1 MRSPSTTGGV
11 GRLNVGAARRAAR
24 SKVVVPLGAR
34 EPRAQPPRAAE
45 LALVTFLHRLLEE
58 ATAHTGLGR
67 LLASIVQGAAH
78 LCGVRMVAINLLRE
92 DRQELEVVSVYGAPG
107 AIHGTRL
114 PVAASLSG
122 TVITSGRT
130 LRCGD
135 VRRLRDNPRAA
146 FSRRNDVRGLC
157 IVPLRGPEGPI
168 GTLAAAKKG
177 CWQCTGDQ
185 EIVLK
190 LLAHV
195 ASVAVQLARPRA
207 AAPPLLGLAGKERA
221 IARLLIADK
230 THKEIAEATGLSPRT
245 VGHYIERLKLR
256 RSVST
261 MHGLVGSLL
270 VHAP

>member
-11 GRLNVGAARRAAR
+11 GRLNGRTARRAAR
-24 SKVVVPLGAR
+24 SRVVVALDAR
-34 EPRAQPPRAAE
+34 ESRAQSPRAAD
-45 LALVTFLHRLLEE
+45 LALVTFLHGLLEE
-58 ATAHTGLGR
+58 ATAHVGLER

-78 LCGVRMVAINLLRE
+78 LCGARMAAISLLRE

-114 PVAASLSG
+114 PVAVTFNG
-122 TVITSGRT
+122 TVVTSGRA

-135 VRRLRDNPRAA
+135 VRRLRDSARAA
-146 FSRRNDVRGLC
+146 IARRNDVRGLC
-157 IVPLRGPEGPI
+157 IVPLHGPEGAI
-168 GTLAAAKKG
+168 GTLAAAKKVR
-177 CWQCTGDQ
+177 WQCTGDE

-195 ASVAVQLARPRA
+195 ASVAVQLGRPRA
-207 AAPPLLGLAGKERA
+207 AAPPLRGLAGKERA

-230 THKEIAEATGLSPRT
+230 THKEIAEVTGLSART
-245 VGHYIERLKLR
+245 VGHYVERLKLR
-256 RSVST
+256 CGVST

-270 VHAP
+270 LGAS

>member
-1 MRSPSTTGGV
+1 MRSSSTTGGV
-11 GRLNVGAARRAAR
+11 GRSNGRAAR
-24 SKVVVPLGAR
+24 SKVVALGAR
-34 EPRAQPPRAAE
+34 ESRAQSPRVAD
-45 LALVTFLHRLLEE
+45 LAVATFLHRLLEE
-58 ATAHTGLGR
+58 ATAHADLER

-78 LCGVRMVAINLLRE
+78 LCGAQMTAISLLRE

-122 TVITSGRT
+122 TVIASGRT

-135 VRRLRDNPRAA
+135 VWRLRGNARAA
-146 FSRRNDVRGLC
+146 FARRNDVRGLC
-157 IVPLRGPEGPI
+157 VVPLRGPEGPI
-168 GTLAAAKKG
+168 GTLAAAKRMR
-177 CWQCTGDQ
+177 WQCTGDQ

-195 ASVAVQLARPRA
+195 ASVAVQLGRPRT
-207 AAPPLLGLAGKERA
+207 AAPLLQGLAGKERA

-230 THKEIAEATGLSPRT
+230 THKEIAEATGLSART
-245 VGHYIERLKLR
+245 VGHYVERLKLR
-256 RSVST
+256 CGVST

-270 VHAP
+270 LGAW